1 MISAAVD
8 QLLKVK
14 PGEAIGALWH
24 PDVPRGHRP
33 DLWRARNSAERHG
46 LAKIEKWHG
55 DVLNDLQGYLLRMK
69 AVPALSK
76 ENTIQL
82 KNAHYH
88 AIIRRNWKG
97 SPKTWLLDGI
107 LRRLEARAA
116 LPRR

>member
-1 MISAAVD
+1 
-8 QLLKVK
+8 
-14 PGEAIGALWH
+14 
-24 PDVPRGHRP
+24 
-33 DLWRARNSAERHG
+33 
-46 LAKIEKWHG
+46 
-55 DVLNDLQGYLLRMK
+55 MK